1 MDEKI
6 KRLLNWAKGKKDL
19 PYSIELS
26 PTLRCNLN
34 CLFCWRYGKK
44 VETGD
49 ELSLEEYKKI
59 LKEAKELK
67 VREIRIIGGGEP
79 LIRKDTFEIM
89 RIVKRN
95 GMFGYICTN
104 GTLFSEKNIKELVK
118 IGWDHVKISFHA
130 PTKKLQDLLA
140 GGESFEKIVK
150 NIKLFVKC
158 KRKLKTSKPKL
169 EVGLV
174 LNKLNFRKVVSM
186 VNLVK
191 KLGVNAFFIEPLTV
205 YTSFGKKLKL
215 NKKERRLALQTL
227 LYDKKNTN
235 KVLNVKK
242 QWEKIIG
249 GELEITPY
257 KQIIRRDVNNYIAI
271 KEKGI
276 KQKQLAEMVGVSPQQ
291 INKIVKGNENLTLET
306 IAKLENALNIALI
319 FTENKTHII
328 HKEYVI
334 KPVNSHIYNNTK
346 IVSKQIYDYEEQKE
360 IYNIVGEKVVH
371 YG

>member
-6 KRLLNWAKGKKDL
+6 RRLLNWFHGKKDL

-44 VETGD
+44 VETSD
-49 ELSLEEYKKI
+49 ELSLMDYKKI

-79 LIRKDTFEIM
+79 LMRKDIFEIM
-89 RIVKRN
+89 RIVKKN

-104 GTLFSEKNIKELVK
+104 GTLFSEKSIKELVR

-140 GGESFEKIVK
+140 GGKSFEKIVK
-150 NIKLFVKC
+150 NIKLFVKW

-174 LNKLNFRKVVSM
+174 LNKLNFRKIIPM

-191 KLGVNAFFIEPLTV
+191 KLDIDAFFIEPLTV

-215 NKKERRLALQTL
+215 NKKEANEFKKIAKKAFQVSKGLETNLQTFFSPEFIEKTGKMIEEI
-227 LYDKKNTN
+227 KKMIKN
-235 KVLNVKK
+235 KRKDFLSIPCYEPWWRMGIRVDGWVCPCGFLDQSTTENIKSK
-242 QWEKIIG
+242 S
-249 GELEITPY
+249 L
-257 KQIIRRDVNNYIAI
+257 KQIWFSKYFEERRRQLMEKELPGYCQKCCVTLVHYNQLIREQLSKVILN
-271 KEKGI
+271 E
-276 KQKQLAEMVGVSPQQ
+276 KQK
-291 INKIVKGNENLTLET
+291 
-306 IAKLENALNIALI
+306 
-319 FTENKTHII
+319 
-328 HKEYVI
+328 
-334 KPVNSHIYNNTK
+334 
-346 IVSKQIYDYEEQKE
+346 
-360 IYNIVGEKVVH
+360 
-371 YG
+371 